1 MSRVTRALGACVV
14 GLLLASC
21 SIGPKLV
28 PDPTLPAAGSDLRGR
43 KVIVSGFQGARYSA
57 AYSTSVTSSATIL
70 TTSVTTATRDI
81 SPEVAKGLRAQ
92 GIDAEARVGVEPA
105 MLKRG
110 EVLVR
115 GKLFASGGPY
125 WDTGRG
131 MNWANLALVT
141 VTLGIVGMIG
151 PTPIPW
157 TVVVQLS
164 YSADVIDAQG
174 RFLAHASEQRVN
186 AEFDSYY
193 FWGSNYGDVN
203 ERAFAYATQ
212 RVTERL
218 ADWFVGD
225 RPKTGGGSARR

>member
-1 MSRVTRALGACVV
+1 MNQVTRALGACVG

-21 SIGPKLV
+21 SIGPKFV
-28 PDPTLPAAGSDLRGR
+28 PDPTVPAASSDLRGR

-57 AYSTSVTSSATIL
+57 AYSTSVTSSATIQ
-70 TTSVTTATRDI
+70 TIREAISTRDI
-81 SPEVAKGLRAQ
+81 SPDVAQGLRAR
-92 GIDAEARVGVEPA
+92 GIDAEARAGVEPS

-110 EVLVR
+110 EVLLR
-115 GKLFASGGPY
+115 GKIFASGGPG

-131 MNWANLALVT
+131 ANWANLVLVT

-157 TVVVQLS
+157 TVVVQVS
-164 YSADVIDAQG
+164 YSADVLDAQG

-203 ERAFAYATQ
+203 ERTFAAGTQ

-218 ADWFVGD
+218 ADWFVSGKD
-225 RPKTGGGSARR
+225 PRR

>member
-1 MSRVTRALGACVV
+1 MCRVTRTLGACVV

-28 PDPTLPAAGSDLRGR
+28 QDPALPAADSDLRNR

-57 AYSTSVTSSATIL
+57 AYSTSVTSTATIL

-81 SPEVAKGLRAQ
+81 SPDVAKGLRAL
-92 GIDAEARVGVEPA
+92 GIDAEARVGVEPTR
-105 MLKRG
+105 LKRG

-157 TVVVQLS
+157 TAVVQLS
-164 YSADVIDAQG
+164 YSADVVDAQG
-174 RFLAHASEQRVN
+174 RFLAHASEQRVD

-203 ERAFAYATQ
+203 ERTFAAGTQ
-212 RVTERL
+212 KVSERL
-218 ADWFVGD
+218 ADWFIGD
-225 RPKTGGGSARR
+225 RPATGGAARR

>member
-1 MSRVTRALGACVV
+1 MSRVTKALGVCVA
-14 GLLLASC
+14 GLLLANC

-28 PDPTLPAAGSDLRGR
+28 PDPAFPAAGSDLRGR
-43 KVIVSGFQGARYSA
+43 KVIVSGFQGARYS
-57 AYSTSVTSSATIL
+57 TSVTQNANIQTIRE
-70 TTSVTTATRDI
+70 AIGTRDI
-81 SPEVAKGLRAQ
+81 SPDVAQGLRAR
-92 GIDAEARVGVEPA
+92 GIDAEARAGVEPS

-110 EVLVR
+110 EVLLR
-115 GKLFASGGPY
+115 GKVFASGGPG
-125 WDTGRG
+125 WDTGKG
-131 MNWANLALVT
+131 TNWANLVLVT

-164 YSADVIDAQG
+164 YSADVLDTQG

-203 ERAFAYATQ
+203 ERTFAYGTQ

-225 RPKTGGGSARR
+225 RPKTGGSARR

>member
-1 MSRVTRALGACVV
+1 MGRVTRTLDACVV

-28 PDPTLPAAGSDLRGR
+28 PDPAFPAAGSDLRSK
-43 KVIVSGFQGARYSA
+43 KVIVSGFQGARYS
-57 AYSTSVTSSATIL
+57 TSVTRDANIQTIRE
-70 TTSVTTATRDI
+70 AIGTRDI
-81 SPEVAKGLRAQ
+81 SPDVAQGLRAR
-92 GIDAEARVGVEPA
+92 GIDAEARVGVEPQ

-110 EVLVR
+110 EVLLR
-115 GKLFASGGPY
+115 GKLFASGGPG
-125 WDTGRG
+125 WSTDRG
-131 MNWANLALVT
+131 NNWANLALVT

-193 FWGSNYGDVN
+193 FWGTNYGDVN
-203 ERAFAYATQ
+203 ERAFAYGTQ

-225 RPKTGGGSARR
+225 RPKR

>member
-1 MSRVTRALGACVV
+1 MKQLTRALGACVA

-28 PDPTLPAAGSDLRGR
+28 PDPTFPAAGSDLRGR
-43 KVIVSGFQGARYSA
+43 KVIVSGFQGARYS
-57 AYSTSVTSSATIL
+57 SSVTQNANIQTIRE
-70 TTSVTTATRDI
+70 AIGTRDI
-81 SPEVAKGLRAQ
+81 SPDVAQGLRAR
-92 GIDAEARVGVEPA
+92 GIDAEARVGVEPS
-105 MLKRG
+105 MLRRG
-110 EVLVR
+110 EVLLR
-115 GKLFASGGPY
+115 GKLFASGGPG

-131 MNWANLALVT
+131 SNWANLALVT

-203 ERAFAYATQ
+203 ERSFAAGTQ

-218 ADWFVGD
+218 ADWFVSGKD
-225 RPKTGGGSARR
+225 PRR

>member
-1 MSRVTRALGACVV
+1 
-14 GLLLASC
+14 
-21 SIGPKLV
+21 
-28 PDPTLPAAGSDLRGR
+28 
-43 KVIVSGFQGARYSA
+43 VIVSGFQGARYS
-57 AYSTSVTSSATIL
+57 SSVTQNANIQTIRE
-70 TTSVTTATRDI
+70 AIGTRDI
-81 SPEVAKGLRAQ
+81 SPDVAQGLRAR
-92 GIDAEARVGVEPA
+92 GIDAEARVGVEPS
-105 MLKRG
+105 MLRRG
-110 EVLVR
+110 EVLLR
-115 GKLFASGGPY
+115 GKLFASGGPG

-131 MNWANLALVT
+131 SNWANLALVT

-203 ERAFAYATQ
+203 ERSFAAGTQ

-218 ADWFVGD
+218 ADWFVSGKD
-225 RPKTGGGSARR
+225 PRR